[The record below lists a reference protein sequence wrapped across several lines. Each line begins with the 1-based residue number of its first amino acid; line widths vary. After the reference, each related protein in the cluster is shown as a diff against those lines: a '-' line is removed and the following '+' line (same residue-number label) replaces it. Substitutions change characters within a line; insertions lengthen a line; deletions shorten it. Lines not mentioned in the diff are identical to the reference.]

1 MESCFLATAVGKSR
15 WGGGGGGALV
25 GADRWGACNGNSKT
39 KIKPIKAAMSHVS
52 HVSTAELCSKGV
64 KRFDC

>member
-1 MESCFLATAVGKSR
+1 M
-15 WGGGGGGALV
+15 GGGHLF

-64 KRFDC
+64 KRLDC